1 MSDIIKD
8 IVDSVSFRAQQASR
22 PAEAGAVAIQVI
34 GTVPKLV
41 TDQGFASTILT
52 GGSSGSLIFA
62 TVIASDSGASA
73 LSVPGARVGAAVI
86 LAIDLTGTVDLLGG
100 DDHTGATP
108 YVEHTV
114 SIANQVQ
121 QLLPYPGAGSVNLP
135 LLIVN
140 A

>member
-1 MSDIIKD
+1 MGDFKEII
-8 IVDSVSFRAQQASR
+8 DSLSVRSRSTAQAAI
-22 PAEAGAVAIQVI
+22 PGAVALQVI
-34 GTVPKLV
+34 NTVPSFV
-41 TDQGFASTILT
+41 NDQGVVSPILS
-52 GGSSGSLIFA
+52 GAGSLIFI
-62 TVIASDSGASA
+62 TVQGSDSGSAA
-73 LSVPGARVGAAVI
+73 LSVPGAHIGAKVI
-86 LAIDLTGTVDLLGG
+86 LAIDLTGIVDLLGG